1 MLVDV
6 DRFWLEAIAFECLF
20 GVVAK
25 TTVLAGIENYFTFV
39 HDLLCPITTSL
50 LRSLSLL
57 MSELTVKEFIDVVHR
72 SRLIE
77 QDRLLGALSN
87 CKSDGT
93 LPESPGGI
101 AEYLRGQGLITR
113 WQQKNLLQG
122 KSCGFFLGTYRLLD
136 HLGTGG
142 MSSVFLAQHGSIDR
156 LVAIKVL
163 PGSRADDPAFLR
175 RFDREAI
182 AMSRLSH
189 PNVVRVFDIE
199 EEDGTHFMVMEY
211 VRGKNLKAIVKE
223 SGPLSLTL
231 AAHYTAQAAAGLQHA
246 HERGLVHRDVKPAN
260 LVVSD
265 NDLLKVLDLGL
276 ARVEDDGLAFSPG
289 QSAGMMGTAD
299 YMSPEQAID
308 ARVVDH
314 RADIYSLGC
323 TLYFFL
329 TGHAPFTE
337 GSSAE
342 RIQMHQQQKPR
353 DVRAERE
360 DCPHAIA
367 DVCMTM
373 LEKDPAK
380 RFPSLNVV
388 SSRLQR
394 WLTSTGF
401 VTSNATYATSDFV
414 PVLAQLQPDDGLAPE
429 LERVD
434 EPQNLIEQRRVRQ
447 QQRVRAPLWLW
458 LVLAVSSFLCIVL
471 LVLLALR

>member
-1 MLVDV
+1 
-6 DRFWLEAIAFECLF
+6 
-20 GVVAK
+20 
-25 TTVLAGIENYFTFV
+25 
-39 HDLLCPITTSL
+39 
-50 LRSLSLL
+50 

-77 QDRLLGALSN
+77 QDQLLAALSD
-87 CKSDGT
+87 CKNDGT
-93 LPESPGGI
+93 LPESPNQI
-101 AEYLRGQGLITR
+101 ADYLCGQGLITK
-113 WQQKNLLQG
+113 WQQKNLLEG
-122 KSCGFFLGTYRLLD
+122 KSRGFFLGTYRLLD

-142 MSSVFLAQHGSIDR
+142 MSSVFLAKHGTIDR

-163 PGSRADDPAFLR
+163 PSSRAEDPAFLG

-189 PNVVRVFDIE
+189 PNVVRVFDIVE
-199 EEDGTHFMVMEY
+199 KDGTHFMVMEY
-211 VRGKNLKAIVKE
+211 VQGKDLKAIVKDG
-223 SGPLSLTL
+223 GPLSLTL

-260 LVVSD
+260 FVV
-265 NDLLKVLDLGL
+265 NENGLLKVLDLGL
-276 ARVEDDGLAFSPG
+276 ARVVDDELASPTMG

-337 GSSAE
+337 GTIAE
-342 RIQMHQQQKPR
+342 RIQMHQHQTPR
-353 DVRAERE
+353 DVRADRE

-367 DVCMTM
+367 HVCMTM

-380 RFPSLNVV
+380 RFQSLNVV

-394 WLTSTGF
+394 WLASTGF
-401 VTSNATYATSDFV
+401 VTSESTYATKEFV
-414 PVLAQLQPDDGLAPE
+414 PVMAQLQPSTGHVPS
-429 LERVD
+429 LETTN
-434 EPQNLIEQRRVRQ
+434 ESQNLVEQRRARSQ
-447 QQRVRAPLWLW
+447 PRVKAPLWLW
-458 LVLAVSSFLCIVL
+458 IVLAVSSLLCIVL
-471 LVLLALR
+471 LIFLALRLAA